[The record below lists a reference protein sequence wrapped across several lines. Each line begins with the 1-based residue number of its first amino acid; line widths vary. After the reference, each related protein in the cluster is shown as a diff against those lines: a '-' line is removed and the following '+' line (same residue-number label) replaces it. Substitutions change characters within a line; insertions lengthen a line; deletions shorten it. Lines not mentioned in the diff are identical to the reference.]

1 MSHTFD
7 VIVFSKEKSE
17 NSRKWKSQKF
27 MKIKW
32 VLKMGDFQD
41 ENQDGNEDIRG
52 RQLEKSLDED
62 VQDVNF
68 KSRFSLLNKVEK
80 LKTESG

>member
-1 MSHTFD
+1 
-7 VIVFSKEKSE
+7 
-17 NSRKWKSQKF
+17 
-27 MKIKW
+27 
-32 VLKMGDFQD
+32 MGDFQD